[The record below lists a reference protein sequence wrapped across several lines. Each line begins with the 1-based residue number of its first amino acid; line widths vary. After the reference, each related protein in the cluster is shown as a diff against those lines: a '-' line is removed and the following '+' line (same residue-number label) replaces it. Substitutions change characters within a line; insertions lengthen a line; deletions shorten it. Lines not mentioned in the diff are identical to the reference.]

1 MSYFDIRK
9 LLLIVGLGA
18 LGPWGTAWSRGAA
31 STASATAPKSQPTSK
46 ASLASLDTSA
56 VRKLYLDG
64 DFDLAIDQLE
74 MALKYDSTFSH
85 QDSVFSFKHLG
96 VMHAA
101 KYETREKG
109 KLYMHKLLEVEP
121 TARILDMY
129 ASDMIYMIFKNIQD
143 EYHSMNPVVAFDP
156 EPRPEL
162 PPARETIK
170 ESVKE
175 PSKRKSLAWVG
186 WTTGALAAAGG
197 IVLGYHMLK
206 DDQPTLGRK
215 ENLIDE

>member
-1 MSYFDIRK
+1 MSYFDVRK

-18 LGPWGTAWSRGAA
+18 LGPCGTVWSRGAA
-31 STASATAPKSQPTSK
+31 PTPKSQATAKPSR
-46 ASLASLDTSA
+46 AALDTSA

-64 DFDLAIDQLE
+64 DFDLAIDQIE
-74 MALKYDSTFSH
+74 MALKYDTTLSH

-143 EYHSMNPVVAFDP
+143 EYHSMNPVVTLDP
-156 EPRPEL
+156 KPRPARQLAQE
-162 PPARETIK
+162 PAK
-170 ESVKE
+170 ESSKE
-175 PSKRKSLAWVG
+175 PTKRKSLAWMG

-197 IVLGYHMLK
+197 ITLGILMLN
-206 DDQPTLGRK
+206 DDQPTLARK
-215 ENLIDE
+215 EYETDE

>member
-9 LLLIVGLGA
+9 LLLIVGIGA
-18 LGPWGTAWSRGAA
+18 LGPWGTAWSRGAT
-31 STASATAPKSQPTSK
+31 TAPAPKSQPTSK

-74 MALKYDSTFSH
+74 MALKYDTSFSH
-85 QDSVFSFKHLG
+85 QDSVFCFKHLG

-121 TARILDMY
+121 TARILDMD

-143 EYHSMNPVVAFDP
+143 EYHSMNPVVTPHP
-156 EPRPEL
+156 EPRPERQ
-162 PPARETIK
+162 P
-170 ESVKE
+170 VKE
-175 PSKRKSLAWVG
+175 PSKEPAKEPTKRKSLAWVG
-186 WTTGALAAAGG
+186 WTTGTLAAAGG

-206 DDQPTLGRK
+206 DDEPALARK
-215 ENLIDE
+215 ENSTDE